1 VLSEA
6 ESESLGFLSTLE
18 GENFLM
24 SNEFINSLTGDYR
37 PVQTSRRS
45 VKILLIGQP
54 EDVEVT
60 IARLYHCGFCR
71 VEDWSRALP
80 YAQIQQA
87 TAREPGEI
95 LRIYKR
101 SMTL

>member
-1 VLSEA
+1 
-6 ESESLGFLSTLE
+6 
-18 GENFLM
+18 M
-24 SNEFINSLTGDYR
+24 SDEFINIPTGANR

-80 YAQIQQA
+80 YAQIQRA

-101 SMTL
+101 SITL

>member
-1 VLSEA
+1 
-6 ESESLGFLSTLE
+6 
-18 GENFLM
+18 M
-24 SNEFINSLTGDYR
+24 SQAFIGQPPVGDR
-37 PVQTSRRS
+37 PVSSARRS
-45 VKILLIGQP
+45 VKILIIGQP

-71 VEDWSRALP
+71 TEDWSRPLP

>member
-1 VLSEA
+1 
-6 ESESLGFLSTLE
+6 
-18 GENFLM
+18 M
-24 SNEFINSLTGDYR
+24 SNEFIHIPTGDHR

-54 EDVEVT
+54 EDVEIT
-60 IARLYHCGFCR
+60 IARLYHCSFCR
-71 VEDWSRALP
+71 VEDWSRPLP

>member
-1 VLSEA
+1 MA
-6 ESESLGFLSTLE
+6 E
-18 GENFLM
+18 
-24 SNEFINSLTGDYR
+24 EFIGRPALGDR
-37 PVQTSRRS
+37 PVSFARRS
-45 VKILLIGQP
+45 VKILIIGQP

-101 SMTL
+101 SMSL

>member
-1 VLSEA
+1 
-6 ESESLGFLSTLE
+6 
-18 GENFLM
+18 M
-24 SNEFINSLTGDYR
+24 SDKLFGLPPVGDR
-37 PVQTSRRS
+37 SISSACRS
-45 VKILLIGQP
+45 VKILIIGQP
-54 EDVEVT
+54 DDVEIT

-71 VEDWSRALP
+71 VEDWFRPSP
-80 YAQIQQA
+80 YGQIQQA